1 MHVKHLF
8 FLYTSMRLIIHLI
21 IHLLY
26 ALFFSHS
33 GLQLPRQRLLGT
45 FKSQQRYLEVSAGPS
60 DDFETVFETIWNIL
74 EPIFDISSRQ
84 GQNFSVNHEIAR
96 SLYTPPNTVI
106 RQPLSEEKI
115 YFYTPKRFEKLFNLS
130 N

>member
-1 MHVKHLF
+1 MKFHVKRLF
-8 FLYTSMRLIIHLI
+8 FLYPSIPLIIPPYYTPYCFPHRELK
-21 IHLLY
+21 LSL
-26 ALFFSHS
+26 
-33 GLQLPRQRLLGT
+33 QRLLRT
-45 FKSQQRYLEVSAGPS
+45 FRSQQRYLEVSTGLS

-115 YFYTPKRFEKLFNLS
+115 YCYTPKRFEKLFNLS